1 MTTDYHPIDCAIY
14 SRYEL
19 AIMHRE
25 RLRVC
30 WRDAAGITRVQ
41 TLDPR
46 DLQTRAGAE
55 YLLGVGSNGQRLE
68 LRLDRILEATPLGAG
83 QNPG

>member
-1 MTTDYHPIDCAIY
+1 MTDYRPIDCAIY

-30 WRDAAGITRVQ
+30 WHGEDGMSHVE
-41 TLDPR
+41 TLRPR
-46 DLQTRAGAE
+46 DLQTRSGAE
-55 YLLGVGSNGQRLE
+55 YLIATGADDRRLE
-68 LRLDRILEATPLGAG
+68 LRLDRILEATPLQGS
-83 QNPG
+83 